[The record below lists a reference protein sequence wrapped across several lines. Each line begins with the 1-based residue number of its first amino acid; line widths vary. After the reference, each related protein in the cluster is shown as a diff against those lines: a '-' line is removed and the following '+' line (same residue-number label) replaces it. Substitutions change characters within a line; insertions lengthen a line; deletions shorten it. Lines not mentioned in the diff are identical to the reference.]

1 VIDQK
6 ATADIAAGSENP
18 VAENVT
24 ILLDPSF
31 TLEHAVLLK
40 TVELFISK

>member
-6 ATADIAAGSENP
+6 ATADIVPGSENP

-24 ILLDPSF
+24 ILLDPGF

-40 TVELFISK
+40 AIEVLISQ